1 MSMVKNEDFKII
13 KGEDKL
19 KFINFIQ
26 KLLNIIFVL
35 IVEFI
40 LIIIQDQILQ

>member
-13 KGEDKL
+13 KGKEKL
-19 KFINFIQ
+19 KFINFTQ
-26 KLLNIIFVL
+26 KLLNIIFVQ

-40 LIIIQDQILQ
+40 LITIQDQIL